1 MSWDVY
7 MSIRIPSIS
16 IPSFPSRS
24 DGIERMGG
32 VYESYIRIAQD
43 YTSYLFLRLTGNAK
57 ASVGRIGF
65 GYGSCA
71 YFVLAVRNM
80 IVNILRGAGENFA
93 YAEKK

>member
-1 MSWDVY
+1 MFWDVY

-16 IPSFPSRS
+16 IPSFSNRG
-24 DGIERMGG
+24 DGIERRGG
-32 VYESYIRIAQD
+32 ASESYIRMAQD

-71 YFVLAVRNM
+71 YFVLAVKS
-80 IVNILRGAGENFA
+80 IAFYILRLGQENTL
-93 YAEKK
+93 YRK

>member
-16 IPSFPSRS
+16 IPSFHSRS
-24 DGIERMGG
+24 DGIERRGG
-32 VYESYIRIAQD
+32 ASESYIRMAQD

-80 IVNILRGAGENFA
+80 IVTSNPQLRA
-93 YAEKK
+93 YMIQKRK